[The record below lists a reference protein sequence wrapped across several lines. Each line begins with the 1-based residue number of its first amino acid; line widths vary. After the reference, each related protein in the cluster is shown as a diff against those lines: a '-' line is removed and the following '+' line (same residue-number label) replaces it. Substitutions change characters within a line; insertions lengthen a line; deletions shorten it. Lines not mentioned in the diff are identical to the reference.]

1 MLTPRWMLLVPR
13 TQHMYLGVGVNALG
27 FIGALLAR
35 GDEAMLAIKTAGPM
49 TVLRGVTFQREL

>member
-1 MLTPRWMLLVPR
+1 MLLVPR